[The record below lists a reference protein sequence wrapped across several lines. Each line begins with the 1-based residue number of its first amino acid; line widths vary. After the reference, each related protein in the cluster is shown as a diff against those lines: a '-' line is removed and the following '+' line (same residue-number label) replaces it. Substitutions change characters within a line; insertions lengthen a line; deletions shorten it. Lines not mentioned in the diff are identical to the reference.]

1 MTDTTPLFTVGF
13 TQKSAERF
21 FELLRQNQV
30 KKLVDTR
37 LNNTG
42 QLAGFSKRDDLAY
55 FARSL
60 LNADYVHWEES
71 APEDAMLSAYKK
83 KALPWDEYAKE
94 YESLMQR
101 RRIESSATLLLGD
114 SACLLCSE
122 AKPHHCHRSLLAN
135 YLNRTCGG
143 RFAVKH
149 LL

>member
-13 TQKSAERF
+13 TQKSAEKF
-21 FELLRQNQV
+21 FALLRHNQV

-42 QLAGFSKRDDLAY
+42 QLAGFSKRDDLKY
-55 FARSL
+55 FASTIL
-60 LNADYVHWEES
+60 GAEYIHWEES
-71 APEDAMLSAYKK
+71 APEEAMLSAYKK
-83 KALPWDEYAKE
+83 KELPWDDYAKE

-101 RRIESSATLLLGD
+101 RRVESSAELLLGQ

-135 YLNRTCGG
+135 YLNRSCGG
-143 RFAVKH
+143 VFLVKH